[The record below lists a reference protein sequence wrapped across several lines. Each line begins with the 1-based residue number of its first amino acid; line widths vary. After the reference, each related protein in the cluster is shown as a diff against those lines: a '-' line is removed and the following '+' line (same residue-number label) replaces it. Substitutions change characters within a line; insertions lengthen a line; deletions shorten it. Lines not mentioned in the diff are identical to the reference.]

1 MDKMK
6 RLVLIASL
14 LIITI
19 GCERERNSSIVGIWD
34 YAAYSYDGGAT
45 WDKVGDY
52 SYDFRDDGE
61 MIQSLISNGLTY
73 EFHYNVC
80 SRNNLIKIKPKDS
93 TSYSLVN
100 ENCDCT
106 DNNTFAW
113 LYDISADTMEINSN
127 CLSSGDTLVKYYRR

>member
-1 MDKMK
+1 MK

-19 GCERERNSSIVGIWD
+19 GCERERDSSIVGIWD
-34 YAAYSYDGGAT
+34 YAGYSYDGGAT

-61 MIQSLISNGLTY
+61 MIQSISGLTY

-80 SRNNLIKIKPKDS
+80 SRNNLIKYRLKDS

-106 DNNTFAW
+106 DTNTFAM
-113 LYDISADTMEINSN
+113 LYEISADTMEINGLCLPSN
-127 CLSSGDTLVKYYRR
+127 DTLVKLYRR